1 MNILLSYQGVWPSS
15 PSSSSPSSPPPTS
28 PPTSSSPTSTPPTSS
43 TPTYLEWWYGRPP
56 PFASLGM
63 WSHSESG
70 AGGCFLFYTSIFIY
84 LLYTLYL
91 YFYIFTLYFSY
102 FYFFG
107 QCFEFE
113 IPYKKA
119 TILFLKQYKDNHW
132 TLWFWKTYKKNVTA
146 RKWGFFIF
154 IWGAIGSWIKSR
166 SCWIEVN
173 NNLIRIRIRR

>member
-1 MNILLSYQGVWPSS
+1 MGGLGWSGHQLCVWMEVTRLALPCRLAHSDYHHHQHRHHQHQRHQHRRHQHTWSDDTEGLLP
-15 PSSSSPSSPPPTS
+15 SPPLECEA
-28 PPTSSSPTSTPPTSS
+28 TPK
-43 TPTYLEWWYGRPP
+43 
-56 PFASLGM
+56 AALGVFFILYIYF
-63 WSHSESG
+63 H
-70 AGGCFLFYTSIFIY
+70 IFT
-84 LLYTLYL
+84 LYFRGVVTKQLPLYL

-146 RKWGFFIF
+146 RKWGFFYIH
-154 IWGAIGSWIKSR
+154 
-166 SCWIEVN
+166 
-173 NNLIRIRIRR
+173 LRINRLLNKI